1 MIWVERRGSR
11 GDCRHLSPFPTPCG
25 VAAAAV
31 DVFSTP
37 RGVSAWRAGLCKRRV
52 PTKRAEG
59 TVVAPSPELGIGSRR
74 LNGRR
79 KPMTGIEVKSFD
91 TPDETRQ
98 FHAHGH
104 AEVVQ
109 MHGQTVL
116 RSVFEPGWHWK
127 DDVAP
132 IAGTDTCQ
140 THHFGYM
147 VAGRMMIKMDDGTEM
162 ECTPGQL
169 VEIMPGHDAWVVGDV
184 TKYATT
190 G

>member
-1 MIWVERRGSR
+1 M
-11 GDCRHLSPFPTPCG
+11 
-25 VAAAAV
+25 A
-31 DVFSTP
+31 
-37 RGVSAWRAGLCKRRV
+37 
-52 PTKRAEG
+52 
-59 TVVAPSPELGIGSRR
+59 
-74 LNGRR
+74 
-79 KPMTGIEVKSFD
+79 GIEVKSFD
-91 TPDETRQ
+91 SPDETRE

-127 DDVAP
+127 DDIAP

-147 VAGRMMIKMDDGTEM
+147 VSGRMVVKMNDGTEI

-169 VEIMPGHDAWVVGDV
+169 IEIEPGHDAWVVGDETCV
-184 TKYATT
+184 FIDFGDVSRYAAA